1 MNALGCSLN
10 FSRLAVVTDQC
21 TCQSLGRN
29 SEHCQFESYHSTG
42 GYVVFEREFLSL
54 ISLEE
59 ALWLQ

>member
-1 MNALGCSLN
+1 MPLGCSLN

-29 SEHCQFESYHSTG
+29 EDTASLNSTTVQG
-42 GYVVFEREFLSL
+42 GHVVFESNFPSL

-59 ALWLQ
+59 APQLQ